1 MENIDLHV
9 HTNVSDGKY
18 TFKEIIDMAIKN
30 GVTTI
35 SITDHDNI
43 GAYTKENIEYAKKNN
58 INLIYGVELSTKT
71 NKCGIHVLGYNIDLN
86 NKELIDKLYLSRN
99 SRHIY
104 LKEVAAL
111 LIKLGY
117 VVNVEEL
124 DKIESVTKAH
134 IAQDVVSNPKNKEL
148 LIKEFGFVPDKG
160 MFIETLMNEGK
171 KAYVEKK
178 TLSPKEASDIIKH
191 AGGKVVLAHPVAYT
205 YEDDLAEEDIKKIID
220 DINPDGLESFYIY
233 VDRNNRVI
241 NDIDRWTKFAKENNL
256 FITIGSDFHQDDGI
270 RPVVGLINVLRDE
283 DLPDANKILEDL
295 NKK

>member
-1 MENIDLHV
+1 MERLDLHI

-18 TFKEIIDMAIKN
+18 TVKEIIDMAIKN
-30 GVTTI
+30 NVTTI

-43 GAYTKENIEYAKKNN
+43 GAYTKESIEYAKGKN
-58 INLIYGVELSTKT
+58 INLIYGVEISTKI
-71 NKCGIHVLGYNIDLN
+71 NRCGIHVLGYNIDLN

-104 LKEVAAL
+104 LKEVAEV
-111 LIKLGY
+111 LIELGY
-117 VVNVEEL
+117 VVNVEKL
-124 DKIESVTKAH
+124 DKIESVTKSH
-134 IAQDVVSNPKNKEL
+134 IAQDVVSNPKNKKL
-148 LIKEFGFVPDKG
+148 LMKEFGFIPDKG

-178 TLSPKEASDIIKH
+178 TLSTKEASDIIKQ

-205 YEDDLAEEDIKKIID
+205 YEDNLTEKDINKIID
-220 DINPDGLESFYIY
+220 DMNPDGLESFYIY

-241 NDIDRWTKFAKENNL
+241 NDIDRWIKVAKEKNL
-256 FITIGSDFHQDDGI
+256 FMTIGSDFHQDDGI
-270 RPVVGLINVLRDE
+270 RPEVGLINVLIDKE
-283 DLPDANKILEDL
+283 LPDVNKILEDL

>member
-1 MENIDLHV
+1 MEKIDLHI

-18 TFKEIIDMAIKN
+18 TFKEIVDMAIKN
-30 GVTTI
+30 NVTTI

-43 GAYTKENIEYAKKNN
+43 GAYTKENIEYAKSKN
-58 INLIYGVELSTKT
+58 INLIYGVEISTKI
-71 NKCGIHVLGYNIDLN
+71 NRCGIHVLGYNIDLN

-104 LKEVAAL
+104 LREVAEV
-111 LIKLGY
+111 LIELGY

-134 IAQDVVSNPKNKEL
+134 IAQDVVSNHKNKEL
-148 LIKEFGFVPDKG
+148 LMKEFGFVPDKG
-160 MFIETLMNEGK
+160 MFIETLMNEGE

-178 TLSPKEASDIIKH
+178 TLSPKEASDIIKQ

-205 YEDDLAEEDIKKIID
+205 YEDNLTEKDIERIID
-220 DINPDGLESFYIY
+220 DMNPDGLESFYIY

-256 FITIGSDFHQDDGI
+256 FMTIGSDFHQDDGI
-270 RPVVGLINVLRDE
+270 RPEVGLINVLIDKE
-283 DLPDANKILEDL
+283 LPDANKILEDL

>member
-58 INLIYGVELSTKT
+58 INLIYGVEISTKT

-160 MFIETLMNEGK
+160 MFIETLMNEGE
-171 KAYVEKK
+171 KAYVAKK
-178 TLSPKEASDIIKH
+178 ALSPKEASDIIRH

-205 YEDDLAEEDIKKIID
+205 YEDDLTEEDIKKIID
-220 DINPDGLESFYIY
+220 DMNPDGLESYYIY
-233 VDRNNRVI
+233 VDKNNKVI
-241 NDIDRWTKFAKENNL
+241 NDINRWIKFAKGNNL
-256 FITIGSDFHQDDGI
+256 FMTIGSDFHQDDGI
-270 RPVVGLINVLRDE
+270 RPEVGLINVFRNE
-283 DLPDANKILEDL
+283 DFPDTNKILEDL
-295 NKK
+295 NK